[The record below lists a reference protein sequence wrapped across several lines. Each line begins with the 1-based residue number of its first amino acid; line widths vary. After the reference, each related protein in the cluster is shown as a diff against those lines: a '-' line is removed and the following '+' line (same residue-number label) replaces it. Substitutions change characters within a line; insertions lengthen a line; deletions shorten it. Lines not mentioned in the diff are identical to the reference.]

1 MKRCLRVL
9 LLAMCLV
16 LFRPS
21 YVSADVIFTDE
32 QYEELQQ
39 TMGQLQQLNNDNL
52 TYVNDLTQ
60 MNEQL
65 RNSYKKQKIF
75 WIVGS
80 ILAVISS
87 GVIGYCVGVNN

>member
-1 MKRCLRVL
+1 M
-9 LLAMCLV
+9 AMCLV

-21 YVSADVIFTDE
+21 DVSADGIGTGL

-39 TMGQLQQLNNDNL
+39 TVSQLQQLNNDNL

>member
-1 MKRCLRVL
+1 MRRCLRVL

-39 TMGQLQQLNNDNL
+39 TVNQLQQLNNDNL

-65 RNSYKKQKIF
+65 RNSYKKQNKKF
-75 WIVGS
+75 EF
-80 ILAVISS
+80 
-87 GVIGYCVGVNN
+87 

>member
-1 MKRCLRVL
+1 MRRCLKALLLVL
-9 LLAMCLV
+9 LLV
-16 LFRPS
+16 LS
-21 YVSADVIFTDE
+21 QAYADVIFTDE

-39 TMGQLQQLNNDNL
+39 TVSQLQQLNNDNL

-80 ILAVISS
+80 ILTVISS

>member
-1 MKRCLRVL
+1 MRRCLRVL
-9 LLAMCLV
+9 LLATCLV

-39 TMGQLQQLNNDNL
+39 TVSQLQQLNNDNL

-65 RNSYKKQKIF
+65 QNSYKKQKIF

-87 GVIGYCVGVNN
+87 GVIGYCAGVNN